1 MNGELLRLK
10 RNGPQA
16 PNVTQNRSQIDS
28 TYCGGIFQTKL
39 TFSQTW
45 GNITLHSKD
54 VFSLPC
60 GRNFFRRAQD
70 ISCLEVEPPS
80 LILKLRQCRSQALV
94 SSLPSPGASERE
106 TREEDGALERDWN
119 EYKVRST
126 GGCKDRLSAY
136 FREDDHEVSYF
147 LHHSSNRNITVT

>member
-1 MNGELLRLK
+1 MYLVCRVD
-10 RNGPQA
+10 A
-16 PNVTQNRSQIDS
+16 
-28 TYCGGIFQTKL
+28 IFSDERKIL
-39 TFSQTW
+39 AA
-45 GNITLHSKD
+45 SK
-54 VFSLPC
+54 
-60 GRNFFRRAQD
+60 
-70 ISCLEVEPPS
+70 
-80 LILKLRQCRSQALV
+80 LILKLRQSRSQALV
-94 SSLPSPGASERE
+94 SSLPSPGASGRE